1 MVSDFFLREKQK
13 RCAIWGNMFSS
24 DRCHP
29 SPEGVKYR
37 NSSSRYTW
45 TWYMRTSRCWSHPPK
60 HINNLKLTRLFFYLF
75 NCFYFISLSFI
86 PAMSRCVAS
95 TALYWRILHCFFL
108 LIFTH
113 NLFPFF
119 FFSQQTFNSW
129 KAWECLPG
137 SQPFLELP
145 PDLTSFELFPP
156 FLSPTPP
163 VIIFPAWTFLI
174 YLPF

>member
-1 MVSDFFLREKQK
+1 M
-13 RCAIWGNMFSS
+13 
-24 DRCHP
+24 
-29 SPEGVKYR
+29 R
-37 NSSSRYTW
+37 N
-45 TWYMRTSRCWSHPPK
+45 SRCWSHPPK
-60 HINNLKLTRLFFYLF
+60 HINNRKLTCRLTCRHAGLSFLYLF

-95 TALYWRILHCFFL
+95 TALYWRILHRFCL

-113 NLFPFF
+113 NLSFSFF

-174 YLPF
+174 YLPFKRKNHEGPRDPF